1 MTQASPGMHHDGK
14 IGARAVTSGSCQC
27 VPQLDEN
34 QQLALLLPGLRDEL
48 LDGRCGCLRDTDVR
62 AALGPLKDLAEEM
75 RVAIITVMHFNKK
88 TDITNALLPVK
99 QARPVEPCGG
109 SR

>member
-1 MTQASPGMHHDGK
+1 
-14 IGARAVTSGSCQC
+14 
-27 VPQLDEN
+27 
-34 QQLALLLPGLRDEL
+34 
-48 LDGRCGCLRDTDVR
+48 LRDTDVR